1 MNLITPDFGLLFWQ
15 TITFLAVLFILKKFA
30 WKKIL
35 NTIKNREQIIS
46 DALESA
52 KKAKLAIEQLK
63 SNNKILIKEAIIERD
78 KILKDT
84 ILTKK
89 LIIQDAKIEAEKI
102 KNKNIL
108 NTKVIIAREKE
119 IAIKD
124 LKNYVVKFSLNITEK
139 LLRKELKLDKSQKDL
154 INNLLKNF

>member
-1 MNLITPDFGLLFWQ
+1 
-15 TITFLAVLFILKKFA
+15 
-30 WKKIL
+30 
-35 NTIKNREQIIS
+35 
-46 DALESA
+46 
-52 KKAKLAIEQLK
+52 
-63 SNNKILIKEAIIERD
+63 
-78 KILKDT
+78 
-84 ILTKK
+84 LTKK